1 MLLLTIQMK
10 KEIITIAGA
19 AGSGKSSTANL
30 VAEKLGFKRFSSG
43 DFMRKIALE
52 LGMSLN
58 ELSIKAEQDTSIDK
72 KIDAEVKKAGE
83 GNKLV
88 IDSRLA
94 FYWIPESFKVYL
106 DLSSEI
112 AKQRISDDL
121 KINKLRKESESSSTP
136 EEIHEKIIAR
146 LESEKKRY
154 MQLYGID
161 YTDKN
166 NYDLVVDTK
175 INNLEEVANIV
186 VTEYKKWREK

>member
-1 MLLLTIQMK
+1 MK

-30 VAEKLGFKRFSSG
+30 VAEKLEFKRFSSG

-94 FYWIPESFKVYL
+94 FHWIPESFKVYL

-121 KINKLRKESESSSTP
+121 KINKLRKESESSSNP
-136 EEIHEKIIAR
+136 EEIHEKILAR

-186 VTEYKKWREK
+186 VSEYKKWREK

>member
-1 MLLLTIQMK
+1 MK
-10 KEIITIAGA
+10 KEIITIAGT

-30 VAEKLGFKRFSSG
+30 VAQKLDFKRFSSG

-52 LGMSLN
+52 LNMSLE
-58 ELSIKAEQDTSIDK
+58 ELSTKAETDSSIDT
-72 KIDAEVKKAGE
+72 KIDAEVQKAGK
-83 GNKLV
+83 GNKLI

-94 FYWIPESFKVYL
+94 FHWIPDSFKVFL
-106 DLSSEI
+106 DLSPEI
-112 AKQRISDDL
+112 AKDRILSDL
-121 KINKLRKESESSSTP
+121 KTNTLRKQSENASSP
-136 EEIHEKIIAR
+136 EEIYKKITER

-166 NYDLVVDTK
+166 NYDLVINTD

-186 VTEYKKWREK
+186 VTEYKKWQER